1 MHALHKI
8 LADHAHPRPAS
19 VKPGDFLEVEP
30 DVFAFQMADN
40 AEEVD
45 KLEADLA
52 ELGVKK
58 LPLKDKM
65 FPFLDHGSPAPN
77 SGIAAGQKR
86 WREFFRSHGIPM
98 QDGGA
103 GISHLI
109 MAEQGVVGPGT
120 ALALRDSHTP
130 TSGALGAFA
139 ASLAGGRLSLLAL
152 GRYVIDV
159 PKVMLFRIEG
169 TLGKGVYARDVALH
183 VNGRVGQRA
192 ALGCAVEFAGSFV
205 RSLDMDLRFTL
216 CNMGTEIGAMASYIQ
231 PDEVTWAYVQGRG
244 TKTFKVYETDP
255 GYEYHEVH
263 EFDVSALEP
272 QVAVPHAPSN
282 VRPLSEVAGQRVDQA
297 YLGSCASGR
306 LEDIAAAASVLRGH
320 KVHPDVRFIVTPGS
334 REVVKAATRLGY
346 MDILHEANAIVTSA
360 GCGACPGQGGGI
372 LAPGEVA
379 ISCNTRNFEGRM
391 GAKAQIFLG
400 SPATVAAS
408 AIEGRIASPVP
419 YLSPRLR

>member
-1 MHALHKI
+1 MTPMHALHKI

-19 VKPGDFLEVEP
+19 VKAGDFLEVEP

-45 KLEADLA
+45 MLETDLR
-52 ELGVKK
+52 ELGVTQ

-65 FPFLDHGSPAPN
+65 FPFLDHASPAPN

-109 MAEQGVVGPGT
+109 MAEQGVVGPGIV
-120 ALALRDSHTP
+120 LALRDSHTP

-152 GRYVIDV
+152 GRYIIDV
-159 PKVMLFRIEG
+159 PKIMLFRIEG
-169 TLGKGVYARDVALH
+169 ALRKGVYARDVALH
-183 VNGRVGQRA
+183 INARVGQRA
-192 ALGCAVEFAGSFV
+192 ALGHAAEFTGSFV
-205 RSLDMDLRFTL
+205 RNLGMDMRFTL
-216 CNMGTEIGAMASYIQ
+216 CNMGTEMGAMASYIQ
-231 PDEVTWAYVQGRG
+231 PDEVTGAYVKGRG
-244 TKTFKVYETDP
+244 TKTFKVYETDAD
-255 GYEYHEVH
+255 YQYDALH
-263 EFDVSALEP
+263 EFDISNLEP
-272 QVAVPHAPSN
+272 QIALPHAPTN
-282 VRPLSEVAGQRVDQA
+282 VKPLSAVEGQRVDQA

-306 LEDIAAAASVLRGH
+306 LEDIAAAAVILKGR
-320 KVHPDVRFIVTPGS
+320 KVHPDVRLIVVPGS

-346 MDILHEANAIVTSA
+346 IDILLDANATVTSA

-391 GAKAQIFLG
+391 GAGAQIYLG

-408 AIEGRIASPVP
+408 AIEGRIANPAR
-419 YLSPRLR
+419 YL

>member
-8 LADHAHPRPAS
+8 LADHAHPRP
-19 VKPGDFLEVEP
+19 VHVNPGDFLEIEP
-30 DVFAFQMADN
+30 DVFAFQMAGN
-40 AEEVD
+40 AEEVN
-45 KLEADLA
+45 KLETDLA
-52 ELGVKK
+52 ELGVTE
-58 LPLKDKM
+58 LPLREKM
-65 FPFLDHGSPAPN
+65 FPFLDHATPAP
-77 SGIAAGQKR
+77 SSAIAAGQKR
-86 WREFFRSHGIPM
+86 WREFFRSHGIAM

-109 MAEQGVVGPGT
+109 MAEQGVVGPG
-120 ALALRDSHTP
+120 AVLALRDSHTP

-169 TLGKGVYARDVALH
+169 TLRKGVYPRDVALH
-183 VNGRVGQRA
+183 INGRVGQRG

-205 RSLDMDLRFTL
+205 KALDMDMRFTL
-216 CNMGTEIGAMASYIQ
+216 CNMGTEMGAMATYIQ
-231 PDEVTWAYVQGRG
+231 PDEVTWAFVHRRG
-244 TKTFKVYETDP
+244 KTAFKAYETDAD
-255 GYEYHEVH
+255 YAYDAVH
-263 EFDVSALEP
+263 EFDVSTLKP
-272 QVAVPHAPSN
+272 QVAVPHAPTN
-282 VRPLSEVAGQRVDQA
+282 VKPLSEVEGQRVDQA

-306 LEDIAAAASVLRGH
+306 LEDIAAAAAVLKGR

-346 MDILHEANAIVTSA
+346 MDVLHEANAIVTSA
-360 GCGACPGQGGGI
+360 GCGACPGHGGGI
-372 LAPGEVA
+372 LAPGEIA

-391 GAKAQIFLG
+391 GVKAQIFLG

-408 AIEGRIASPVP
+408 AIEGRIASPVR
-419 YLSPRLR
+419 YL

>member
-1 MHALHKI
+1 MSNMHALHKI
-8 LADHAHPRPAS
+8 LADHAHPRATS

-40 AEEVD
+40 AEEVT
-45 KLEADLA
+45 KLEADLS
-52 ELGVKK
+52 ELGVKR
-58 LPLKDKM
+58 LPLKDNL
-65 FPFLDHGSPAPN
+65 FPFLDHASPAPS

-103 GISHLI
+103 GISHLL

-120 ALALRDSHTP
+120 VLALRDSHTP

-152 GRYVIDV
+152 GRYILDV
-159 PKVMLFRIEG
+159 PHVMMIRIEG
-169 TLGKGVYARDVALH
+169 SLRKGVYARDVALYIL
-183 VNGRVGQRA
+183 GCLGQRA
-192 ALGCAVEFAGSFV
+192 ALGCAVEFSGPFV
-205 RSLDMDLRFTL
+205 QNLDMDLRFTL
-216 CNMGTEIGAMASYIQ
+216 CNMGTELGAMASYIQ
-231 PDEVTWAYVQGRG
+231 PDDVTWAYVKGRG
-244 TKTFKVYETDP
+244 SNKFRVYETDS
-255 GYEYHEVH
+255 GFEYQSVH
-263 EFDVSALEP
+263 DFNVSDLEP
-272 QVAVPHAPSN
+272 QVAIPHAPNN
-282 VRPLSEVAGQRVDQA
+282 VRPLSSIIGQRVDQA

-306 LEDIAAAASVLRGH
+306 LEDIAAAAAVLKGR
-320 KVHPDVRFIVTPGS
+320 KVHPDVRLIVTPGS
-334 REVVKAATRLGY
+334 REVIKAATRLGY
-346 MDILHEANAIVTSA
+346 MDILNDANALVTNA

-408 AIEGRIASPVP
+408 AIEGCIASPVR
-419 YLSPRLR
+419 YI

>member
-1 MHALHKI
+1 MTAMHALHKI
-8 LADHAHPRPAS
+8 LADHAHPRPSS
-19 VKPGDFLEVEP
+19 VKAGDFLEVEP

-45 KLEADLA
+45 KLEADLR
-52 ELGVKK
+52 ELGVTQ

-65 FPFLDHGSPAPN
+65 YPFLDHASPAPN

-86 WREFFRSHGIPM
+86 WREFFRSHGIAM

-103 GISHLI
+103 DISHLI
-109 MAEQGVVGPGT
+109 MAEQGVTGPGIV
-120 ALALRDSHTP
+120 LALRDSHTP

-152 GRYVIDV
+152 GRYIIDV
-159 PKVMLFRIEG
+159 PKIMLFRIEG
-169 TLGKGVYARDVALH
+169 TLRKGVYARDVALH
-183 VNGRVGQRA
+183 INARVGQRA
-192 ALGCAVEFAGSFV
+192 ALGHAAEFAGSFV
-205 RSLDMDLRFTL
+205 RGLTMDMRFTL
-216 CNMGTEIGAMASYIQ
+216 CNMGTEMGAMASYIQ
-231 PDEVTWAYVQGRG
+231 PDAVTWAYVQGRG
-244 TKTFKVYETDP
+244 KKPFKVYETD
-255 GYEYHEVH
+255 EVYQYDALH

-272 QVAVPHAPSN
+272 QIALPHAPTN
-282 VRPLSEVAGQRVDQA
+282 VKPLSAVEGLRVDQA

-306 LEDIAAAASVLRGH
+306 LEDIAAAAGILKGR
-320 KVHPDVRFIVTPGS
+320 KVHPEVRLIVVPGS

-346 MDILHEANAIVTSA
+346 MDILNEANATVTSA

-391 GAKAQIFLG
+391 GAGAQIYLG

-408 AIEGRIASPVP
+408 AIEGRIANPAR
-419 YLSPRLR
+419 YL